1 MKGIIRKTRVINV
14 YFLIFFV
21 SVLLSRKMPK
31 EKYESPNPRRCHTI
45 MSQDEQLAGK
55 KSSWS
60 ELEIC
65 GRCKKPNEDHIIG
78 GRIPASRQ
86 FATHIIEILD
96 KHV

>member
-1 MKGIIRKTRVINV
+1 
-14 YFLIFFV
+14 
-21 SVLLSRKMPK
+21 
-31 EKYESPNPRRCHTI
+31 

-96 KHV
+96 KHVWIVYTFLLATPHQNFKLKL